1 MIVIN
6 SLFNQDAGKPNYP
19 YDLFSIIS
27 SNSNF
32 FSNVEVLDLN
42 IEFYNYLNDFRIYD
56 SIVRIFGYYYTKKA
70 CDSNLKMNCYRY
82 ESFPCINL
90 FLYLLNEIEGADDEY
105 LLFLNDECKKLG
117 LNFKYVKNGLEKLT
131 SFFKEFYLNNISL
144 FLKEKEIYLYVDS
157 VASVPCGLLFSNI
170 LKKQNNF
177 KIIAFGNQ
185 INVPEVTKISIEYK
199 IIDRV
204 SNYHLLNTNYS
215 FVLFKD
221 VISNFYKKYHTLVPN
236 FYYKI
241 RQKKLAPVETFG
253 WKYFIESE
261 E

>member
-1 MIVIN
+1 
-6 SLFNQDAGKPNYP
+6 
-19 YDLFSIIS
+19 
-27 SNSNF
+27 
-32 FSNVEVLDLN
+32 
-42 IEFYNYLNDFRIYD
+42 
-56 SIVRIFGYYYTKKA
+56 
-70 CDSNLKMNCYRY
+70 MNCYRY